1 MRYTSRDVQSNIQN
15 LIEDV
20 KALTHIWQPGS
31 EADPGMI
38 ILKALASEV
47 DLLSFNLDNQ
57 VDEMYMQS
65 ATQIKSIRRLGVANG
80 YTPGWYRAPRTTL
93 TLENMGTSE
102 IKLNFNLS
110 TQINNVCYADTNALE
125 DLTSIPY
132 FIIPAS
138 DNINN
143 DDSITIKGKETNQ
156 ETGELEPSYTAR
168 GTRADIRTRVAVQG
182 TLKSIII
189 NPNMLIEK
197 DTTVNSLTYKLPSQ
211 NIDGSLV
218 WVQEINSASLSSDK
232 DDISVLWLRDSGTD
246 FVENKKPLFQ
256 ISVDDYN
263 NLVIVFNSHINDTHT
278 AGNLLRVYYI
288 ETYGAAGEVAEN
300 VIKLKT
306 ISETD
311 AKNLQVTHPG
321 NTLDMADGSALT
333 GLTPLTAH
341 EAYLESRN
349 YVNTNDSIIT
359 LKNFTA
365 WIRRQPGISNGIS
378 VDCQKALEI
387 NWAYRFDE
395 DMEDSLKP
403 LKYLYPGIL
412 TDGTDFPYAVDSR
425 GIQYDPITDTTL
437 DFPHEFKTNSLL
449 WYCVFNN
456 FLDRWNTGYT
466 RADGTKCMIDG
477 ATEWEGGTSEW
488 SAEMVDKGHPYRR
501 YRPSAEIRSMIA
513 AKYKETY
520 NLTAKVDFGWLRVF
534 EWSVNGI
541 IWTKEPVTQS
551 DADNLVD
558 TVIKALRV
566 RFHASNQAIGE
577 LPRQMD
583 IVECVSNADSRI
595 RYFDAGLLNKPMIN
609 WGPVRDGRGN
619 VTDSSITYDIRYFN
633 AISFA
638 RFLDGDTE
646 YYYNKKTKTY
656 NIQSQ
661 ISVAKECIIKD
672 SL

>member
-38 ILKALASEV
+38 LLKALAAEV

-57 VDEMYMQS
+57 TDEMYMQS

-93 TLENMGTSE
+93 TLENMSSDTDITLDFGLES
-102 IKLNFNLS
+102 
-110 TQINNVCYADTNALE
+110 QVNNICYADTNALE

-138 DNINN
+138 DLAT
-143 DDSITIKGKETNQ
+143 DEDRITIKHKTLNADTN
-156 ETGELEPSYTAR
+156 ELEPTYTAR
-168 GTRADIRTRVAVQG
+168 GTRADIRTRAAVQG
-182 TLKSIII
+182 TMKSIII
-189 NPNMLIEK
+189 NPDMLIEK

-211 NIDGSLV
+211 NIDGSLI
-218 WVQEINSASLSSDK
+218 WVQELTSTLEHLS
-232 DDISVLWLRDSGTD
+232 DIKWLRDSGTD

-263 NLVIVFNSHINDTHT
+263 NLVIVFNKCINNTHT
-278 AGNLLRVYYI
+278 AGNLIRIYYI

-300 VIKLKT
+300 VIKIKT
-306 ISETD
+306 VDSNT
-311 AKNLQVTHPG
+311 AKILQITHPG

-341 EAYLESRN
+341 DAYLESRN
-349 YVNTNDSIIT
+349 WVNTNDSIIT

-365 WIRRQPGISNGIS
+365 WIRRQPGISNGIA

-387 NWAYRFDE
+387 NWAYRYDE
-395 DMEDSLKP
+395 DMDDELKP
-403 LKYLYPGIL
+403 LKYLYPGTL
-412 TDGTDFPYAVDSR
+412 MDGSDFPYATDAN
-425 GIQYDPITDTTL
+425 GKQYDPIADSDL
-437 DFPHEFKTNSLL
+437 DFPHQFKTNSLL

-456 FLDRWNTGYT
+456 FLEKWNTGYT

-477 ATEWEGGTSEW
+477 ATEWEGNTSEW
-488 SAEMVDKGHPYRR
+488 STDMIDKGHPYRR
-501 YRPSAEIRSMIA
+501 YRPSAEIRNMIK

-541 IWTKEPVTQS
+541 IWTKEPVTQGE
-551 DADNLVD
+551 ADSIVE
-558 TVIKALRV
+558 TVIRALRV
-566 RFHASNQAIGE
+566 RFHASNVEIGE

-646 YYYNKKTKTY
+646 YYYDAKTKTF
-656 NIQSQ
+656 NVQSQ

-672 SL
+672 SM

>member
-38 ILKALASEV
+38 LLKALASEV

-57 VDEMYMQS
+57 TDEMYMQS

-93 TLENMGTSE
+93 TLENMSGDDDITLDFGLES
-102 IKLNFNLS
+102 
-110 TQINNVCYADTNALE
+110 QVNNICYADTNALE

-138 DNINN
+138 DLAT
-143 DDSITIKGKETNQ
+143 DSDKITIKHKTRNTDTN
-156 ETGELEPSYTAR
+156 ELEPTYTAR

-182 TLKSIII
+182 TMKSIII
-189 NPNMLIEK
+189 NPDMLIEK

-211 NIDGSLV
+211 NIDGSLI
-218 WVQEINSASLSSDK
+218 WVQELDSTLEHLS
-232 DDISVLWLRDSGTD
+232 DIKWLRDSGTD

-263 NLVIVFNSHINDTHT
+263 NLVIVFNKCINNTHT
-278 AGNLLRVYYI
+278 AGNLIRIYYI

-300 VIKLKT
+300 VIRIKT
-306 ISETD
+306 INSD
-311 AKNLQVTHPG
+311 YAKILQITHPG

-341 EAYLESRN
+341 DAYLESRN
-349 YVNTNDSIIT
+349 WVNTNDSIIT

-387 NWAYRFDE
+387 NWAYRYDE
-395 DMEDSLKP
+395 DMDEELKP
-403 LKYLYPGIL
+403 LKYLYPGTL
-412 TDGTDFPYAVDSR
+412 MDGSDFPYATDAF
-425 GIQYDPITDTTL
+425 GKQYDPIAESDL
-437 DFPHEFKTNSLL
+437 DFPHQFKTNSLL

-456 FLDRWNTGYT
+456 FLEKWNTGYT

-477 ATEWEGGTSEW
+477 ATEWEGNTSEW
-488 SAEMVDKGHPYRR
+488 STDMIDKGHPYRR
-501 YRPSAEIRSMIA
+501 YRPSAEIRNMIK

-541 IWTKEPVTQS
+541 IWTKEPVTQGE
-551 DADNLVD
+551 ADSIVE
-558 TVIKALRV
+558 TVIRALRV
-566 RFHASNQAIGE
+566 RFHASNVEIGE

-646 YYYNKKTKTY
+646 YYYDAKTKTF
-656 NIQSQ
+656 NVQSQ
-661 ISVAKECIIKD
+661 ISVAKECIIRD
-672 SL
+672 SM

>member
-38 ILKALASEV
+38 LLKALAAEV

-57 VDEMYMQS
+57 TDEMYMQS

-80 YTPGWYRAPRTTL
+80 YTPGWYRAPRTML
-93 TLENMGTSE
+93 TLENMGTDE
-102 IKLNFNLS
+102 IELNFDLES
-110 TQINNVCYADTNALE
+110 QANNICYADTNALE

-132 FIIPAS
+132 FIIPSSEIAT
-138 DNINN
+138 DYDKVI
-143 DDSITIKGKETNQ
+143 IKGKKLNPDTEK
-156 ETGELEPSYTAR
+156 LEPTYTAR
-168 GTRADIRTRVAVQG
+168 GTRADIRTRMAVQG
-182 TLKSIII
+182 TMKSIII
-189 NPNMLIEK
+189 NPDMLIERN
-197 DTTVNSLTYKLPSQ
+197 TTVNSLTYKLPSQ
-211 NIDGSLV
+211 NIDGDLI
-218 WVQEINSASLSSDK
+218 WVQELNSTL
-232 DDISVLWLRDSGTD
+232 DIQTDIKWLRDKGTD
-246 FVENKKPLFQ
+246 FVENKKPLYQ

-263 NLVIVFNSHINDTHT
+263 NLVIVFNKCINDTHT
-278 AGNLLRVYYI
+278 ASNLIRIYYI

-300 VIKLKT
+300 VIRIKT
-306 ISETD
+306 ISSGD
-311 AKNLQVTHPG
+311 AKNLQITHPG

-341 EAYLESRN
+341 DAYLESRN
-349 YVNTNDSIIT
+349 WVNTNDSIIT

-387 NWAYRFDE
+387 NWAYRYDE
-395 DMEDSLKP
+395 DMDDSLKP
-403 LKYLYPGIL
+403 LKYLYPGTL
-412 TDGTDFPYAVDSR
+412 MDGSDFPYATDAN
-425 GIQYDPITDTTL
+425 GKQYDPIAESDL
-437 DFPHEFKTNSLL
+437 DFPHQFKTNSLL

-456 FLDRWNTGYT
+456 FLEKWNTGYIN
-466 RADGTKCMIDG
+466 ANGTQCMFDG
-477 ATEWEGGTSEW
+477 ATEWEGDTSEW
-488 SAEMVDKGHPYRR
+488 STDMVDKGHPYRR
-501 YRPSAEIRSMIA
+501 YRPSAEIRSMIQ

-541 IWTKEPVTQS
+541 IWTKEPVTQGE
-551 DADNLVD
+551 ADSIVE
-558 TVIKALRV
+558 TVIRALRV
-566 RFHASNQAIGE
+566 RFHASNVEIGE

-583 IVECVSNADSRI
+583 IVECVTNADSRI

-646 YYYNKKTKTY
+646 YYYNAKTKTY
-656 NIQSQ
+656 NVQSQ

-672 SL
+672 SM

>member
-38 ILKALASEV
+38 LLKALAAEV

-57 VDEMYMQS
+57 TDEMYMQS

-93 TLENMGTSE
+93 TLENMSGDTDITLDFGLES
-102 IKLNFNLS
+102 
-110 TQINNVCYADTNALE
+110 QVNNICYADTNALE

-138 DNINN
+138 DLAT
-143 DDSITIKGKETNQ
+143 DEDRITIKHKTLNADTN
-156 ETGELEPSYTAR
+156 ELEPTYTAR
-168 GTRADIRTRVAVQG
+168 GTRADIRTRAAVQG
-182 TLKSIII
+182 TMKSIII
-189 NPNMLIEK
+189 NPDMLIEK

-211 NIDGSLV
+211 NIDGSLI
-218 WVQEINSASLSSDK
+218 WVQELTSTLEHLS
-232 DDISVLWLRDSGTD
+232 DIKWLRDSGTD

-263 NLVIVFNSHINDTHT
+263 NLVIVFNKCINNTHT
-278 AGNLLRVYYI
+278 AGNLIRIYYI

-300 VIKLKT
+300 VIKIKT
-306 ISETD
+306 VDSNT
-311 AKNLQVTHPG
+311 AKILQITHPG

-341 EAYLESRN
+341 DAYLESRN
-349 YVNTNDSIIT
+349 WVNTNDSIIT

-365 WIRRQPGISNGIS
+365 WIRRQPGISNGIA

-387 NWAYRFDE
+387 NWAYRYDE
-395 DMEDSLKP
+395 DMDDELKP
-403 LKYLYPGIL
+403 LKYLYPGTL
-412 TDGTDFPYAVDSR
+412 MDGSDFPYATDAN
-425 GIQYDPITDTTL
+425 GKQYDPIADSDL
-437 DFPHEFKTNSLL
+437 DFPHQFKTNSLL

-456 FLDRWNTGYT
+456 FLEKWNTGYT

-477 ATEWEGGTSEW
+477 ATEWEGNTSEW
-488 SAEMVDKGHPYRR
+488 STDMIDKGHPYRR
-501 YRPSAEIRSMIA
+501 YRPSAEIRNMIK

-541 IWTKEPVTQS
+541 IWTKEPVTQGE
-551 DADNLVD
+551 ADSIVE
-558 TVIKALRV
+558 TVIRALRV
-566 RFHASNQAIGE
+566 RFHASNVEIGE

-595 RYFDAGLLNKPMIN
+595 RYFDAGLLNKSMIN

-646 YYYNKKTKTY
+646 YYYDAKTKTF
-656 NIQSQ
+656 NVQSQ
-661 ISVAKECIIKD
+661 INVAKECIIKD
-672 SL
+672 SM

>member
-15 LIEDV
+15 LVEDV

-38 ILKALASEV
+38 LLKALAAEV

-80 YTPGWYRAPRTTL
+80 YTPGWYRAPRTML
-93 TLENMGTSE
+93 TLENMGTAE
-102 IKLNFNLS
+102 INLEFNLHD
-110 TQINNVCYADTNALE
+110 QLNNICYADTNALE

-138 DNINN
+138 DVIT
-143 DDSITIKGKETNQ
+143 DKDPVTIKGKQLNPQTEK
-156 ETGELEPSYTAR
+156 LEPTYTAR
-168 GTRADIRTRVAVQG
+168 GTRADIRTRMAVQG
-182 TLKSIII
+182 TLKSVII
-189 NPNMLIEK
+189 NPSMLIEK
-197 DTTVNSLTYKLPSQ
+197 NTTVNSLTYKLPSQ
-211 NIDGSLV
+211 NIDGSLI
-218 WVQEINSASLSSDK
+218 WVEELDSTLNAVEGVQ
-232 DDISVLWLRDSGTD
+232 WLRDAGTD

-263 NLVIVFNSHINDTHT
+263 NLVIVFNTHINETHT
-278 AGNLLRVYYI
+278 AGNLIRVYYI

-306 ISETD
+306 VSAEI
-311 AKNLQVTHPG
+311 AKALQVTHPG

-333 GLTPLTAH
+333 GLTPMTAH
-341 EAYLESRN
+341 DAYLESRN
-349 YVNTNDSIIT
+349 WVNTNDSIIT

-365 WIRRQPGISNGIS
+365 WIRRQPGIDNGIA

-387 NWAYRFDE
+387 NWAYYFDE
-395 DMEDSLKP
+395 DMDESLKP
-403 LKYLYPGIL
+403 LKYLYPGVL
-412 TDGTDFPYAVDSR
+412 TDGTDFPVAVDSR
-425 GIQYDPITDTTL
+425 GVTYDPLADSNL
-437 DFPHEFKTNSLL
+437 EFPHNFKTNSVL

-456 FLDRWNTGYT
+456 FLDRWNTGYINNN
-466 RADGTKCMIDG
+466 GKQCMFDG
-477 ATEWEGGTSEW
+477 ATEWDGDTSEW
-488 SAEMVDKGHPYRR
+488 SNEMVDTAHPYRR
-501 YRPSAEIRSMIA
+501 YRPSAEIREMIT

-541 IWTKEPVTQS
+541 IWTKEPVTQGE
-551 DADNLVD
+551 ADGIVE
-558 TVIKALRV
+558 TVIRALRV
-566 RFHASNQAIGE
+566 RFHAANVEIGE

-583 IVECVSNADSRI
+583 IVECITNADSRI

-619 VTDSSITYDIRYFN
+619 ITDSSITYDIKYFN

-646 YYYNKKTKTY
+646 YYYNKVTKKY

-661 ISVAKECIIKD
+661 INVAKECIIKD
-672 SL
+672 SM